1 MAILLRL
8 LVAAGRLRHTHGRLY
23 QFELFKNLR
32 RSRRAAGAAGRRVR
46 VSRTVVLLGLT
57 SMFTDISSEMVAA
70 ILPLYLVFGVGL
82 SPVQFGVVDGLY
94 QGITAPARLLSGVL
108 GDRWRRHKE
117 VATAGYGLSTLTRL
131 AMPLAGGSLPALTGV
146 VMADRVGKGIR
157 TAPRD
162 AMISLSSTPANL
174 ATSFSVHRALDTLG
188 ALLGPLVAFGILALA
203 PRGYDAVFVASFCFG
218 VIGVAILW
226 LFVDNR
232 HAGAAPQAADP
243 AWERPTLREAAALLG
258 RRRFRTLVAIGG
270 GLALVTV
277 SDGFVY
283 LLLQRRVDFDETL
296 LPLLYIGTALAYM
309 LLAVPTG
316 HLADR
321 IGRAR
326 VFLGGY
332 VMLLL
337 VYVVLL
343 APDAGLAQVLV
354 CLALF
359 GAYYAAT
366 DGVLMALASTLVPR
380 NLLGTGLAL
389 LVTATSLGR
398 LVSAVAFGAL
408 WTWSA
413 PETAI
418 AAFAAGLVV
427 AVLLAAVAFVRT
439 RGDAGG
445 APAAA

>member
-1 MAILLRL
+1 M
-8 LVAAGRLRHTHGRLY
+8 
-23 QFELFKNLR
+23 
-32 RSRRAAGAAGRRVR
+32 R
-46 VSRTVVLLGLT
+46 VSRTVILLGLT

-94 QGITAPARLLSGVL
+94 QGVTAPVRVLSGVL

-117 VATAGYGLSTLTRL
+117 IAAAGYGLSTLTRL
-131 AMPLAGGSLPALTGV
+131 AMPLAGNAVGALTAV

-162 AMISLSSTPANL
+162 AMISLSSAPANL

-188 ALLGPLVAFGILALA
+188 AMLGPLVAFAVLALA
-203 PRGYDAVFVASFCFG
+203 PRAYDAVFVVSFCFG
-218 VIGVAILW
+218 VIGLAILW

-232 HAGAAPQAADP
+232 RGEPVTPDASAHETAALEAQAVL
-243 AWERPTLREAAALLG
+243 ERPSLRDAAMLLG
-258 RRRFRTLVAIGG
+258 RGRFRVLVAIGA

-283 LLLQRRVDFDETL
+283 LLLQRRLDFDANL

-316 HLADR
+316 YIADR
-321 IGRAR
+321 LGRPR
-326 VFLGGY
+326 VFVAGY
-332 VMLLL
+332 LMLLL
-337 VYVVLL
+337 VYGVLL
-343 APDAGLAQVLV
+343 APRGGALQLV
-354 CLALF
+354 ACLVLF

-366 DGVLMALASTLVPR
+366 DGILMSIAGSVLPRALV
-380 NLLGTGLAL
+380 GTGLAL

-398 LVSAVAFGAL
+398 LVSAVAFGML
-408 WTWSA
+408 WSWAA

-418 AAFAAGLVV
+418 AVFAAGL
-427 AVLLAAVAFVRT
+427 ALAIIAAAVTFARASRDGGVRLAS
-439 RGDAGG
+439 G
-445 APAAA
+445 

>member
-1 MAILLRL
+1 M
-8 LVAAGRLRHTHGRLY
+8 
-23 QFELFKNLR
+23 
-32 RSRRAAGAAGRRVR
+32 
-46 VSRTVVLLGLT
+46 LLGLT

-94 QGITAPARLLSGVL
+94 QGVTAPIRLLSGMI

-117 VATAGYGLSTLTRL
+117 VATAGYGLSTATRL
-131 AMPLAGGSLPALTGV
+131 AMPLAGGSVPALTAV

-162 AMISLSSTPANL
+162 AMISLSSTPENL

-188 ALLGPLVAFGILALA
+188 AMLGPLAAFLILALA
-203 PRGYDAVFVASFCFG
+203 PRAYDAVFVVSFCFG
-218 VIGVAILW
+218 VIGLAILW

-232 HAGAAPQAADP
+232 HAGAPPQAPVPAEPDAPAPPVAEP
-243 AWERPTLREAAALLG
+243 AWERPTLREGVALLG
-258 RRRFRTLVAIGG
+258 RRRFRALVAIGG

-283 LLLQRRVDFDETL
+283 LLLQRRLDFDENL
-296 LPLLYIGTALAYM
+296 LPLLYIGTALSYM
-309 LLAVPTG
+309 LLAVPMG

-326 VFLGGY
+326 VFVGGY
-332 VMLLL
+332 LLLLL
-337 VYVVLL
+337 VYGVLL
-343 APDAGLAQVLV
+343 APAAGIVQLAA
-354 CLALF
+354 CLLLF

-366 DGVLMALASTLVPR
+366 DGVLMALASSLLPKA
-380 NLLGTGLAL
+380 LLGTGLAL

-398 LVSAVAFGAL
+398 FVSAVTFGAL
-408 WTWSA
+408 WQWGA
-413 PETAI
+413 PDTAI
-418 AAFAAGLVV
+418 AVFAAGL
-427 AVLLAAVAFVRT
+427 ALAIALAAVGFLRT
-439 RGDAGG
+439 RELSDGR
-445 APAAA
+445 PAV

>member
-1 MAILLRL
+1 
-8 LVAAGRLRHTHGRLY
+8 LY

-32 RSRRAAGAAGRRVR
+32 RSRRAAGATGRRAR
-46 VSRTVVLLGLT
+46 VSRTVLLLGLT

-131 AMPLAGGSLPALTGV
+131 AMPLAGSSVPALTGV

-162 AMISLSSTPANL
+162 AMISLSSTPESL

-218 VIGVAILW
+218 LIGVAILW

-232 HAGAAPQAADP
+232 HGAPPPPPPAQTAADAFEHADP

-337 VYVVLL
+337 VYIVLL
-343 APDAGLAQVLV
+343 APDAGLVQVLL

-445 APAAA
+445 GPVAA